1 MTIMIMGISAI
12 VFLLFVFM
20 AMTFIL
26 LDALIKERRSN
37 EDYYKRLR
45 RDYDFRIGELQA
57 EIEVRDT
64 ILDAYGIRR

>member
-1 MTIMIMGISAI
+1 MTIMIMGISTI

-20 AMTFIL
+20 TMTFIL

-45 RDYDFRIGELQA
+45 RDYDFRISELQA
-57 EIEVRDT
+57 EVDVRDT